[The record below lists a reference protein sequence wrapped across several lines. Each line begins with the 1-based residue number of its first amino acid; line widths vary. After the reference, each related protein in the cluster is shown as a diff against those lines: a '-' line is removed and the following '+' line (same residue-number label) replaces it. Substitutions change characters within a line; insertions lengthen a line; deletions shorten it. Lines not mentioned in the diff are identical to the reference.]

1 MVFIDDKPAADGV
14 IRLAVENLLAAEG
27 GNTHAV
33 FMPRQVVGVEIHALI
48 DRERHFLLAVCQHQA
63 AMGVDVLDKAGNR
76 VDVDGIRQV
85 ARQAHNNRD
94 IGMVAFTRQGKGAVD
109 IDDDFGYLGKQSAL
123 NKIVRELFARFHRS
137 NGVGAGRANADF
149 KNIEYADHDASSA
162 VGRRAAVKRRGG
174 Y

>member
-1 MVFIDDKPAADGV
+1 
-14 IRLAVENLLAAEG
+14 
-27 GNTHAV
+27 
-33 FMPRQVVGVEIHALI
+33 
-48 DRERHFLLAVCQHQA
+48 
-63 AMGVDVLDKAGNR
+63 MGVNVLDKAGNR

-85 ARQAHNNRD
+85 AREAHNNCD
-94 IGMVAFTRQGKGAVD
+94 VGMVAFTGQGKGSVD
-109 IDDDFGYLGKQSAL
+109 IDDDFGYLGKQPAL

>member
-1 MVFIDDKPAADGV
+1 MQ
-14 IRLAVENLLAAEG
+14 
-27 GNTHAV
+27 
-33 FMPRQVVGVEIHALI
+33 RQIVGMEIHALI

-63 AMGVDVLDKAGNR
+63 AMGVDVLDKTGDSVN
-76 VDVDGIRQV
+76 VDGIRQV

-94 IGMVAFTRQGKGAVD
+94 VGMVAFTGQGKGAVD
-109 IDDDFGYLGKQSAL
+109 IDDDFGHLGEQPAL

-162 VGRRAAVKRRGG
+162 VGERRRQAARG